1 MTGFRQDLRFAS
13 RALMRQ
19 PLFTLTAVLILGLA
33 LAATVAIYT
42 VVDNVILRP
51 LPYAAPERLV
61 LIQESTPQGGP
72 FAVAPANFVDWQE
85 LSRSFGVMAAV
96 RGQSMT
102 VAAAREPIVIQG
114 LRVSPAYFETLGVSP
129 RLGRGFVAEDA
140 AALEGP
146 VVVLSHELW
155 QSRFGGDAELL
166 GRTIPL
172 SDVPHTVIGIMPPRF
187 AAYGVFVD
195 GAAQYWTPNVF
206 AADPPTER
214 MARRLQVVARLADGV
229 TVEQAGAE
237 MAAIAAGLAERYPES
252 NEDWGAQVV
261 PLHDAVLAKLRR
273 TSEGVAVGSHR
284 GAFLMVLAAAGF
296 VLLIACANLAT
307 LLLARDA
314 GRRREI
320 AVRAAL
326 GAGRAR
332 VVRFLLTESALLA
345 GFGLIAGVA
354 LALAALPVLL
364 GLAPDALP
372 RLAEVRFDARV
383 AAISVAIAISATL
396 MFGLIPALQAS
407 RRDIRSELVGGSRGA
422 GGGRSRTA
430 GRQALVIAEVALSIV
445 LLAGAGLML
454 NSFRNLR
461 GTDIGV
467 AADGLVIAE
476 FTTRVARYAVQDG
489 TGSRPYTAEFTRWRV
504 LPDRMQFVDDVLTR
518 VAAVPA
524 VSGAAIIDTP
534 PGSGWSWGGQFSIEG
549 RPQED
554 GQPPLG
560 GTVSFV
566 TPGYFDVVGTPLRRG
581 RDFTAADRAGA
592 PEVALISESMARR
605 FWPDADPLGA
615 RLHLADGVEDEER
628 VWEIVGVVGDSRASA
643 TADARNV
650 HIYLPQAQ
658 RATHF
663 TDWQISFP
671 NRTSV
676 LARTAGAT
684 GPAVAGIREAIWAV
698 SPDQP
703 INWIGPMTRYVYRD
717 PQMAEQRFYTVLVAL
732 LGGLSLVLAVA
743 GLYGVISHMAAQR
756 RYEIGVRMALGART
770 DQVLLLVLRQS
781 LTLVAAGVVLGLAAA
796 ATLTRVLESWLYG
809 IDARDPAT
817 LAGTAALLVAT
828 ALLASQVPAWRAART
843 DPMHALRSD

>member
-13 RALMRQ
+13 RAFLRQ

-33 LAATVAIYT
+33 LAATVVIYT

-51 LPYAAPERLV
+51 LPYASPERLV
-61 LIQESTPQGGP
+61 RIEESTPQGGP

-85 LSRSFGVMAAV
+85 LSRSFAVMAAV

-102 VAAAREPIVIQG
+102 LAAAREPVVIQG
-114 LRVSPAYFETLGVSP
+114 LRVSPTYFETLGVSP
-129 RLGRGFVAEDA
+129 RVGRGFVAEDA

-214 MARRLQVVARLADGV
+214 MAKRLQVVARLGDGV

-237 MAAIAAGLAERYPES
+237 MSTIAAGLAERYPES
-252 NEDWGAQVV
+252 NKDWGAQVV
-261 PLHDAVLAKLRR
+261 PLHDAVLAKLHR
-273 TSEGVAVGSHR
+273 TSDGVAVGSHR
-284 GAFLMVLAAAGF
+284 GAFLLVLAAAGF
-296 VLLIACANLAT
+296 VLLIACLNLAT

-332 VVRFLLTESALLA
+332 VVRLLMTESVLLA
-345 GFGLIAGVA
+345 GLGWGAGVA
-354 LALAALPVLL
+354 LALVALPALL
-364 GLAPDALP
+364 ALAPDALP
-372 RLAEVRFDARV
+372 RLAEVRFDVRV
-383 AAISVAIAISATL
+383 AAISMAIALSATFV
-396 MFGLIPALQAS
+396 FGLTPALQAS
-407 RRDIRSELVGGSRGA
+407 RRDIRSELA
-422 GGGRSRTA
+422 GGGRGGSRHRTA

-454 NSFRNLR
+454 NSFRTLR
-461 GTDIGV
+461 SADIGV
-467 AADGLVIAE
+467 NADGLIVAE
-476 FTTRVARYAVQDG
+476 FTTRVARYAVEDG
-489 TGSRPYTAEFTRWRV
+489 TGSRPYTAQFTRWRL

-518 VAAVPA
+518 VAAAPA
-524 VSGAAIIDTP
+524 VTRAAIIDTP
-534 PGSGWSWGGQFSIEG
+534 PGSGWSWGDQFSIEG

-554 GQPPLG
+554 DQPPLG

-566 TPGYFDVVGTPLRRG
+566 TPGYFDVVGTSIRRG
-581 RDFTAADRAGA
+581 RDFTGADRAGA
-592 PEVALISESMARR
+592 PEVALISDAMARR

-615 RLHLADGVEDEER
+615 RLRLADGVEDEER

-643 TADARNV
+643 IADARNV

-676 LARTAGAT
+676 LARTNGAT

-717 PQMAEQRFYTVLVAL
+717 PQMAEQRFYTLLIGL

-743 GLYGVISHMAAQR
+743 GLFGVISHMAAQR
-756 RYEIGVRMALGART
+756 RYEIGIRMALGARSG
-770 DQVLLLVLRQS
+770 QVLLLVLRQS
-781 LTLVAAGVVLGLAAA
+781 LTLVAVGVVLGLAAA
-796 ATLTRVLESWLYG
+796 AALTRVLESWLYG
-809 IDARDPAT
+809 VDARDPIT
-817 LAGTAALLVAT
+817 LAATAALLVAT

-843 DPMHALRSD
+843 DPMLVLRSD